1 MIANDQI
8 LFEARALL
16 TSQRHGVL
24 STHSVEMNGYPF
36 GSITP
41 YALGR
46 HGEPV
51 ILISTIAQHTKN
63 ILANSKVALT
73 VVQPSDREVQ
83 AHGRLTCLAEALQI
97 APEDH
102 DTPERYFHYFP
113 KSRDYLQT
121 HDFAF
126 HRLHLTRAYYIGGF
140 GKIFWLEAGEIRR
153 ANPFSAAEEKRILEH
168 MNEDHQAAMRHYF
181 EIFKNISKPESQ
193 KIEMSG
199 IDGEGF
205 DLALEGRLH
214 RFQFTRA
221 VGNMME
227 ARQALVAMA
236 RQAALAQEQRSAPS
250 LAARG

>member
-1 MIANDQI
+1 MAANEQI
-8 LFEARALL
+8 FFEARALL
-16 TSQRHGVL
+16 TGQRHGVL
-24 STHSVEMNGYPF
+24 STHSVVMNGYPF

-41 YALGR
+41 YTLGR

-51 ILISTIAQHTKN
+51 ILISAIAQHTKN

-83 AHGRLTCLAEALQI
+83 AHGRLTCLAEARQI
-97 APEDH
+97 ASEDR
-102 DTPERYFHYFP
+102 DTAERYFHYFP

-126 HRLHLTRAYYIGGF
+126 YRLHLTRAYYIGGF
-140 GKIFWLEAGEIRR
+140 GKIFWLEADELRR
-153 ANPFSAAEEKRILEH
+153 ANPFSAVEEKRIRDH
-168 MNEDHQAAMRHYF
+168 MNEDHQSAMRHYF
-181 EIFKNISKPESQ
+181 ESFKNILKPEPH
-193 KIEMSG
+193 KIEMIG

-205 DLALEGRLH
+205 DLALEGKIH
-214 RFQFTRA
+214 RFQFAQA

-236 RQAALAQEQRSAPS
+236 RQTALVHEEKNEPG
-250 LAARG
+250 LAA